1 MGFSDYLVRRLIYT
15 IFIIIGIT
23 ILIFVLTRV
32 LPGDPV
38 RLALGPEASGA
49 QIEQTRRIWGLDQPL
64 YIQYFRFVIGFFTL
78 DWGMS
83 TRTLQPVIDDIA
95 KYGPASYEL
104 SILSLLIAVAIGLP
118 LGIVSAVNKDKWQ
131 DHLGRITSLTGV
143 AMPIF
148 WTGLMLQLLLSSYL
162 GIFPIG
168 MRLSPGMDAPSHI
181 TGFYT
186 IDSLLAGDWGL
197 FWDASYHLI
206 LPALVLSFPG
216 IANISRLMRS
226 TMIDQR
232 SKEYITLQTTYGM
245 PRRLITYKYMLKNS
259 FAATLTMIALMF
271 AYSLGGIVLIE
282 RVFIWPGLGTYL
294 VDGIWYK
301 DFNAIMS
308 VVVMVGIIIVIAN
321 LIADLIYG
329 YLDPRIRYGAD
340 N

>member
-1 MGFSDYLVRRLIYT
+1 LGFSDYLVRRLIYT

-78 DWGMS
+78 DWGIS

-104 SILSLLIAVAIGLP
+104 SILSLIIAVAIGLP
-118 LGIVSAVNKDKWQ
+118 LGIVSAINKDKWQ
-131 DHLGRITSLTGV
+131 DHFGRITSLTGV

-168 MRLSPGMDAPSHI
+168 MRLSPWLDPPTHI
-181 TGFYT
+181 TGFFT
-186 IDSLLAGDWGL
+186 LDSLLTGNWTV

-245 PRRLITYKYMLKNS
+245 PRRIITYKYMLKNS

-282 RVFIWPGLGTYL
+282 RVFNI
-294 VDGIWYK
+294 DG
-301 DFNAIMS
+301 M
-308 VVVMVGIIIVIAN
+308 
-321 LIADLIYG
+321 G
-329 YLDPRIRYGAD
+329 YLGYTSILQRDYPVALGILVVGSLLMLLGNILSDVIYAVVDPRIRFK
-340 N
+340 